1 MYTILIAQGI
11 LLIHFVKFI
20 TLRAMKR
27 IVYILLASCLFPQ
40 SSFQTKLDVAALDI
54 ALQNASRTGQ
64 VLFLEEISGLT

>member
-1 MYTILIAQGI
+1 MIQL
-11 LLIHFVKFI
+11 VKFI
-20 TLRAMKR
+20 ILGVMKR

-40 SSFQTKLDVAALDI
+40 SSFQTKEDVVALDI

>member
-1 MYTILIAQGI
+1 
-11 LLIHFVKFI
+11 
-20 TLRAMKR
+20 MKR

-40 SSFQTKLDVAALDI
+40 SSFQTKEDVVALDI